1 MPIILIKPI
10 IEIYIH
16 KSDPMTI
23 LETAKKIINEGPI
36 CDHCMGRQFAKLST
50 GLTNVERG
58 QAIKLSLAMEG
69 DALFKEAG
77 DESLL
82 EELSKSSNY
91 ARKTLKIHGEDE
103 KCWVCMGIFGELDQ
117 WADRAV
123 ESIGDREYSTFLVGT
138 KVSGLIGENEEIL
151 WSECGITQAEQF
163 KTEMNR
169 EVGKL
174 IAARTEKEVEFE
186 RPDVVV
192 TLDIAEESTS
202 IRVKSLYIQ
211 GRYRKLVRGI
221 PQTRWPCRSCG
232 GRGCEQCDNTGK
244 QYPESV
250 DELIAEEVIK
260 ATKGTDTKFHGA
272 GREDIDA
279 LMLGTGRPFVVEA
292 LNPVIRSI
300 DVWELEN
307 KINEFAGGKVEVE
320 GLSIV
325 EKGVVE
331 NLKSAKADKVY
342 NLKVTFK
349 EPVSTDKLADAIG
362 SLVGVQIHQRTPQR
376 VSHRRADLVRKRYVH
391 NMQLIEKTDEY
402 AIIEVHCDGG
412 LYVKELTSGDE
423 GRTVPSLT
431 EKLGIQATVAEL
443 NVVKVDI

>member
-1 MPIILIKPI
+1 M
-10 IEIYIH
+10 
-16 KSDPMTI
+16 SI
-23 LETAKKIINEGPI
+23 LETAKKIIEEGPI

-58 QAIKLSLAMEG
+58 QAVKLSLAMEG
-69 DALFKEAG
+69 DAIFKETG

-82 EELSKSSNY
+82 EELAKSSHY
-91 ARKTLKIHGEDE
+91 ARKTLRIEDEDE
-103 KCWVCMGIFGELDQ
+103 KCWVCLGIFEKLDL

-123 ESIGDREYSTFLVGT
+123 ESIGEREYSTFLVGT

-174 IAARTEKEVEFE
+174 ISARTGKEVEFE
-186 RPDVVV
+186 RPDIVV
-192 TLDIAEESTS
+192 TLDIAEEKTS
-202 IRVKSLYIQ
+202 VQVRSLYVQ

-232 GRGCEQCDNTGK
+232 GRGCQECNNTGK

-250 DELIAEEVIK
+250 DELIGKEFVEMAEAK
-260 ATKGTDTKFHGA
+260 DSKFHGA

-279 LMLGTGRPFVVEA
+279 LMLGTGRPFVIEA
-292 LNPVIRSI
+292 LDPQIRSI
-300 DVWELEN
+300 DVWELEK
-307 KINEFAGGKVEVE
+307 KINEFAAGKVEVE
-320 GLSIV
+320 GLKIV
-325 EKGVVE
+325 EKAIIE
-331 NLKSAKADKVY
+331 TLKSSKADKVY

-349 EPVSTDKLADAIG
+349 DPVSTDKLEDAIS
-362 SLVGVQIHQRTPQR
+362 SLIGMQIHQRTPQR
-376 VSHRRADLVRKRYVH
+376 VAHRRADLVRKRYVH
-391 NMQLIEKTDEY
+391 NMQLIEKTEEY

-412 LYVKELTSGDE
+412 LYVKELTSGDD
-423 GRTVPSLT
+423 GRTEPSLT
-431 EKLGIQATVAEL
+431 GLLGIQAKVEEL
-443 NVVKVDI
+443 NVIKVDI

>member
-1 MPIILIKPI
+1 M
-10 IEIYIH
+10 
-16 KSDPMTI
+16 SI

-58 QAIKLSLAMEG
+58 QAVKLSLAMEG
-69 DALFKEAG
+69 DALFKETG
-77 DESLL
+77 EESLL
-82 EELSKSSNY
+82 EELAKSSCY
-91 ARKTLKIHGEDE
+91 ARKTLKIEGEDE
-103 KCWVCMGIFGELDQ
+103 KCWVCQGIFDKLDI
-117 WADRAV
+117 WAEKAV
-123 ESIGDREYSTFLVGT
+123 ESIGDIEYSTFLVGT

-151 WSECGITQAEQF
+151 WSECRITQAEQF

-174 IAARTEKEVEFE
+174 IAARTEKEVEFD

-192 TLDIAEESTS
+192 TLDLAEESTS
-202 IRVKSLYIQ
+202 IRVRSVYIQ

-221 PQTRWPCRSCG
+221 PQTRWPCRNCG
-232 GRGCEQCDNTGK
+232 GRGCEKCSNTGK

-250 DELIAEEVIK
+250 DELIAAEVIK
-260 ATKGTDTKFHGA
+260 ATKGNDTKFHGA

-292 LNPVIRSI
+292 LNPVIRSV
-300 DVWELEN
+300 DAWELEK
-307 KINEFAGGKVEVE
+307 KINEFAIGKVEVE
-320 GLSIV
+320 GLKIV
-325 EKGVVE
+325 EKDVIEV
-331 NLKSAKADKVY
+331 LKSSKADKVY

-349 EPVSTDKLADAIG
+349 EPVSTDKLADAIN
-362 SLVGVQIHQRTPQR
+362 SLIGVQIHQRTPQR
-376 VSHRRADLVRKRYVH
+376 VAHRRADLVRKRYVH
-391 NMQLIEKTDEY
+391 DVQLKENTDEY

-431 EKLGIQATVAEL
+431 ELLGIQATVAEL
-443 NVVKVDI
+443 NVVNVDI

>member
-1 MPIILIKPI
+1 M
-10 IEIYIH
+10 
-16 KSDPMTI
+16 SI
-23 LETAKKIINEGPI
+23 LETAKKIIEEGPI

-58 QAIKLSLAMEG
+58 QAIKLALTMEG
-69 DALFKEAG
+69 DAIFKESG
-77 DESLL
+77 DDSLL
-82 EELSKSSNY
+82 EEMAKSSKY
-91 ARKTLKIHGEDE
+91 ARKTLKIEGEDE
-103 KCWVCMGIFGELDQ
+103 KCWVCLGIFENLDV

-123 ESIGDREYSTFLVGT
+123 ESIGDREYSTILVGT

-174 IAARTEKEVEFE
+174 ISARTGKDVEFE
-186 RPDVVV
+186 RPDLVI
-192 TLDIAEESTS
+192 TLDIADESTS
-202 IRVKSLYIQ
+202 VQVKSLYVQ

-250 DELIAEEVIK
+250 DELIGKELVEMTEAK
-260 ATKGTDTKFHGA
+260 DSKFHGA

-292 LNPVIRSI
+292 VSPRIRSI
-300 DVWELEN
+300 DVWELEK

-320 GLSIV
+320 GLKIV
-325 EKGVVE
+325 EKAVIE
-331 NLKSAKADKVY
+331 TLKSSKADKVY

-349 EPVSTDKLADAIG
+349 EPVSTDKLEDAIN
-362 SLVGVQIHQRTPQR
+362 SLIGVQIHQRTPQR
-376 VSHRRADLVRKRYVH
+376 VAHRRADLVRKRYVH
-391 NMQLIEKTDEY
+391 NMKLVERTDDF

-412 LYVKELTSGDE
+412 LYVKELTSGDD
-423 GRTVPSLT
+423 GRTEPSLT
-431 EKLGIQATVAEL
+431 GLLGIQAKVDEL
-443 NVVKVDI
+443 NVIKVDI

>member
-1 MPIILIKPI
+1 M
-10 IEIYIH
+10 
-16 KSDPMTI
+16 SI

-82 EELSKSSNY
+82 GELSKSSNY
-91 ARKTLKIHGEDE
+91 ARKTLKIQGEDE
-103 KCWVCMGIFGELDQ
+103 KCWVCMGIYDNLDT

-163 KTEMNR
+163 KSEMNR

-174 IAARTEKEVEFE
+174 IAARTGKEVEFE

-202 IRVKSLYIQ
+202 IQVKSLYIQ

-260 ATKGTDTKFHGA
+260 ATNGTDTKFHGA

-320 GLSIV
+320 GLKIV
-325 EKGVVE
+325 EKSVVE
-331 NLKSAKADKVY
+331 NLKSSKADKVY

-349 EPVSTDKLADAIG
+349 EPVSTDKLADAID
-362 SLVGVQIHQRTPQR
+362 SLIGVQIHQRTPQR

-412 LYVKELTSGDE
+412 LYVKELTSGDD

-431 EKLGIQATVAEL
+431 EKLGIQAIVAEL

>member
-1 MPIILIKPI
+1 MN
-10 IEIYIH
+10 
-16 KSDPMTI
+16 I

-36 CDHCMGRQFAKLST
+36 CDHCMGRQFARLST

-58 QAIKLSLAMEG
+58 SAVKLSLVMQG
-69 DALFKEAG
+69 DALFKESG

-82 EELSKSSNY
+82 ETMAKSSRY
-91 ARKTLKIHGEDE
+91 ARKTLKIEGEDD
-103 KCWVCMGIFGELDQ
+103 KCWVCQGIFDDLQ
-117 WADRAV
+117 TWADRAV
-123 ESIGDREYSTFLVGT
+123 ASIGEIEYSTFLVGT

-174 IAARTEKEVEFE
+174 IAARTGKEVEFV

-192 TLDIAEESTS
+192 TLDLAEETAS
-202 IRVKSLYIQ
+202 IHVRSLYIQ

-221 PQTRWPCRSCG
+221 PQTRWPCRKCG

-250 DELIAEEVIK
+250 DELIGKEVAK
-260 ATKGTDTKFHGA
+260 ATGATDTKFHGA

-292 LNPVIRSI
+292 LNPEIRSI
-300 DVWELEN
+300 DVWELE
-307 KINEFAGGKVEVE
+307 KRINDFASGKVEVGE
-320 GLSIV
+320 LKLV
-325 EKGVVE
+325 EKDVIE
-331 NLKSAKADKVY
+331 TLKSSKADKVY

-349 EPVSTDKLADAIG
+349 EPVSTDMLTDAIN
-362 SLVGVQIHQRTPQR
+362 SLIGVQVHQRTPQR

-391 NMQLIEKTDEY
+391 DMQLKEKTDDY

-412 LYVKELTSGDE
+412 LYVKELTSGDD

-431 EKLGIQATVAEL
+431 GLLGVQATVTEL
-443 NVVKVDI
+443 NVIKVDI